1 MWPDAPAVHRGSV
14 TKARKK
20 VDWQVF
26 ENILSNSVEVAYDL
40 WPHNDTKYLWHGM
53 SVFATDG
60 SKFNLPATD
69 EIRQHFDPDS
79 GLQNN
84 GKGHYPQCL
93 VSTLYDV
100 FRRLPIARTVV
111 GTDSSEREEMKNL
124 LPFVPANSVWMF
136 DRGYPS
142 YESIL
147 YLKENYSGNFIFRS
161 PASGTFPAVEA
172 FISKGKKEGVI
183 WITPSNKFKS
193 KIGFKERF
201 KLKAIKLRIIRL
213 ESPDG
218 TISVLLTDLMNNKR
232 YHRNEIID
240 LYFRRWE
247 IENYYRDEK
256 VTFEIERFHSKSVNG
271 ILQELYS
278 AMIMSVIARTMMAMS
293 SQFFLTAKQ
302 EVQFKNSVL
311 TLASD
316 AALLVSDNHESAI
329 KIFDEVLADISRV
342 KYYRPQKR
350 RPSQLRVNKSPV
362 NKWNANKIKKLA
374 ATA

>member
-1 MWPDAPAVHRGSV
+1 
-14 TKARKK
+14 
-20 VDWQVF
+20 
-26 ENILSNSVEVAYDL
+26 
-40 WPHNDTKYLWHGM
+40 
-53 SVFATDG
+53 
-60 SKFNLPATD
+60 
-69 EIRQHFDPDS
+69 
-79 GLQNN
+79 
-84 GKGHYPQCL
+84 
-93 VSTLYDV
+93 
-100 FRRLPIARTVV
+100 
-111 GTDSSEREEMKNL
+111 
-124 LPFVPANSVWMF
+124 
-136 DRGYPS
+136 
-142 YESIL
+142 
-147 YLKENYSGNFIFRS
+147 
-161 PASGTFPAVEA
+161 
-172 FISKGKKEGVI
+172 
-183 WITPSNKFKS
+183 
-193 KIGFKERF
+193 
-201 KLKAIKLRIIRL
+201 
-213 ESPDG
+213 
-218 TISVLLTDLMNNKR
+218 MNNKR